1 MAHYTVFYHLGAA
14 AEMHK
19 SFNQEFS
26 EDVLF
31 HLSSATEMVERL
43 IFILTKLES
52 TLLGTGLTST
62 LTDAEVSEIAAEY
75 ASSKRYAKDFA
86 RFETR
91 GQAVNM
97 RLHSMDDVTK
107 PFMQSIS
114 ERAVQDFER
123 WQDTANQI
131 RHYRNTLAHNPRMG
145 ILLGDDDKV
154 YVPKEPILHKF
165 ELWSDVRKRTDNGD
179 FALLN
184 DLIASFHKSLVEK
197 TNSLWIYLITFMDR
211 VSNTKGYAQLLGVA
225 SKMIILDD
233 SQPAEPVF
241 PPPSGSHPHDLR
253 QNSLD

>member
-1 MAHYTVFYHLGAA
+1 MDYLLEKDGDKYEVRYWPILKNDFQNYEIFWAKFIVPMTSRTEKNGIGLKNEIEPLLESIAMAHYTVFYHLGAA

-43 IFILTKLES
+43 IFILSKLES

-107 PFMQSIS
+107 LFMQSI
-114 ERAVQDFER
+114 
-123 WQDTANQI
+123 
-131 RHYRNTLAHNPRMG
+131 
-145 ILLGDDDKV
+145 
-154 YVPKEPILHKF
+154 
-165 ELWSDVRKRTDNGD
+165 
-179 FALLN
+179 
-184 DLIASFHKSLVEK
+184 
-197 TNSLWIYLITFMDR
+197 
-211 VSNTKGYAQLLGVA
+211 
-225 SKMIILDD
+225 
-233 SQPAEPVF
+233 
-241 PPPSGSHPHDLR
+241 
-253 QNSLD
+253 